1 MLKEIITVITRDPIR
16 KIFAIIFAFGLW
28 IYVAIGNNYTY
39 HKNIKVTYINLA
51 DSLMLVDSIS
61 NLDVNFIG
69 RGGALFSI
77 WAAPPK
83 AQCDLR
89 QATPGEKTITARD
102 LRIPVG
108 YGPLRIEHPTPSF
121 DVTVDQKIDREF
133 QIDVPTRDTPKQGFA
148 INDIIVLDTVSVTGP
163 RRMLVTMED
172 LPTETLSVRN
182 RSNSFE
188 KELRLEIS
196 SSLLSVSSK
205 SVRVQVDIDT
215 AVQKVLTA
223 VPLKLIYSPD
233 QKVRSDKSVLDTLIV
248 VGSPARI
255 RQLSAAD
262 IEVRIRLTKMS
273 TGEYDLPAEIELP
286 HYIIPTYS
294 APQKFR
300 ISIY

>member
-39 HKNIKVTYINLA
+39 QKNIQVTYINLA

-61 NLDVNFIG
+61 NIDVNFIG

-89 QATPGEKTITARD
+89 QTTPGEATIAARD

-108 YGPLRIEHPTPSF
+108 YGPLRIEYTTPTF
-121 DVTVDQKIDREF
+121 NITVDRKIDKRLK
-133 QIDVPTRDTPKQGFA
+133 IDVPIKDTPKQGYA
-148 INDIIVLDTVSVTGP
+148 IDKITVLDTVHVVGP
-163 RRMLVTMED
+163 RRMLVQMDD
-172 LPTETLSVRN
+172 LKTETLSVRN
-182 RSNSFE
+182 RSSSFD

-196 SSLLSVSSK
+196 SSLLTVSEK
-205 SVRVQVDIDT
+205 NVRVQVDIDS

-223 VPLKLIYSPD
+223 IPLKLIYSPD
-233 QKVRSDKSVLDTLIV
+233 QRVRSDKNGLDTLIV
-248 VGSPARI
+248 VGSPDRI
-255 RQLSAAD
+255 RDMSMAD
-262 IEVRIRLTKMS
+262 IEVRIRLTRMS
-273 TGEYDLPAEIELP
+273 VGEYELPAEIELP
-286 HYIIPTYS
+286 DYIIPTHS